1 MLMPGEKK
9 VENWVQGGKRQ
20 KIDELDDI
28 LVVGVHIL
36 QCSYVKDIT
45 GYSFSHLRTTFVYT
59 GFVLTCGLLRLVFH
73 WFPHW
78 MLMCM
83 YNKCALMEAEK
94 ILVQDIYGVYYIH
107 DVIVDVIEGVN
118 YTRRSYVRK
127 PVSFMKS
134 RMMGLENDGRMMCY
148 FIHKCLKYVWNGET
162 HRFELIRSWHETTYE
177 EILDSKPLNN
187 ETVLMN
193 RALYGMNEI
202 SINLTSI
209 VRLLLDE
216 CLNPFY
222 CFQIFSCILWYSEEY
237 WTYATCIVV
246 ISIMSLSWQVYELR
260 RNEKTLKETMCISS
274 SVIVYRE
281 EDGVKEFKEVDSISL
296 VPGDIIEIPQN
307 GCLVQCDAILLAGNC
322 IVNES
327 TLTGESVPV
336 TKIPLPDSPS
346 KGTLFDIKVH
356 GRHILFAGT
365 TVIQTRNYADERV
378 LAVVA
383 RTGFYTVKGELV
395 RSILFPK
402 PLKFK
407 FTQDSLRFIFALSI
421 LAVIGLGVSIY
432 LMIRVNV
439 GVGDIIRRALD
450 LVTVVVPP
458 ALPVVMTVGVVL
470 AQRRLLSHG
479 IFCVNPTVIN
489 VCGVINVA
497 CFDKTGTLTEDG
509 LDMWG
514 IIPYEDGLFGDP
526 ELEPSEL
533 DNGPL
538 MECLATCH
546 SLTLIEGVLCG
557 DPLDLKMFQSTKWEL
572 IEEAAD
578 HCKFEMAVPAIVRP
592 SSKTSLMEK
601 TSEKFNGDDI
611 PYEVGILR
619 QFPFSSSLQRMSV
632 ITRALNQNHFNIY
645 TKGAPETI
653 ELLCRCDTIPRDFH
667 STLLEYTREG
677 YRVLALAWKPL
688 KATYTK
694 VLRVSR
700 ERVEQDLQFLG
711 LLIMENRL
719 KPETTQVI
727 ETLRYANIRPVM
739 VTGDNMLTALSVARD
754 CEMIDELDR
763 IILVSAKPPPFPR
776 HVQSSSP
783 NDSVT
788 CFTKVDLPSDQ
799 PHSHTSSNHVSLPF
813 VSLTQSQGTRNN
825 NRPRTH
831 SSFNAANSL
840 FEENFFN
847 QQYDSLVEFH
857 YAEDLHKPV
866 TEVTAT
872 TETRTTRKSHRSQPV
887 NNTSTETDVDPH
899 RFSVRSSRKSRK
911 LMHRLCEDVPCVSRG
926 CEQHSSP
933 SSSSL
938 TDITAVPNVS
948 VNGHPRASSS
958 GQREHHHYEIGS
970 SGCYSKDD
978 LHSVSNRRLNPTHSV
993 SIRMLDRPDFHLAM
1007 SGKTWAIIRE
1017 YYPWLIPKLVV
1028 KGTVFAR
1035 FRPEQ
1040 KAQLIESL
1048 QSVGYFVSMCGD
1060 GANDCGAL
1068 KVAHAGIA
1076 LSEAEAS
1083 VASPFTSKQQNI
1095 SCVPTLI
1102 REGRC
1107 ALTTSF
1113 GAFKFMVG
1121 YSMIQFFS
1129 VIILYY
1135 IGSNISDLQFLFI
1148 DLFLIT
1154 TLGLTFGYTPAYPR
1168 LSVEPPAMR
1177 LVSTVTLLS
1186 LGLQLLTCG
1195 LVQFS
1200 VFVFTRLQPWYL
1212 PLFTYHEDYELKNYE
1227 STAIFSVSVYQYIIL
1242 AIVFSKSAPYRR
1254 SILSNHLFVVNLIA
1268 CIAGSLYLT
1277 SHPARVVRK
1286 LFELCRF
1293 PSVYFVIILHGI
1305 VLGNLLFGYILESI
1319 VDGVSFRQRIRHI
1332 QHALFPR
1339 HVSRKDYEHI
1349 RDEIDRLAGVWPPII
1364 RSASVQALPRELFN
1378 ESDVVGQTVQTSRKR
1393 YNSRLSTDSESDED
1407 CIPVTS
1413 EEKAVLCNS
1422 LRDNNI
1428 IHQQVQLHYN
1438 AQSPFQPSCVFDTM
1452 PKSAI
1457 EKSFNKKRTR
1467 STSTHNRHS
1476 FNTTR
1481 SLDSKGIKRNTS
1493 KENSPRQQTPVVR
1506 TPTRR
1511 AERIRSQSGPKPLSP
1526 VNLQSDPFQS
1536 ATYH

>member
-28 LVVGVHIL
+28 LV
-36 QCSYVKDIT
+36 DIT

-107 DVIVDVIEGVN
+107 DVIVDVIEGVK
-118 YTRRSYVRK
+118 RSYVRK

-134 RMMGLENDGRMMCY
+134 RMMSLENDGRMMCY

-162 HRFELIRSWHETTYE
+162 HHFELIRGWHETTYE

-222 CFQIFSCILWYSEEY
+222 CFQIFSCILWYSDEY
-237 WTYATCIVV
+237 WMYATCIVV

-407 FTQDSLRFIFALSI
+407 FTQDSFRFIFALSI

-592 SSKTSLMEK
+592 SSKTSLTEK

-783 NDSVT
+783 NDSVA
-788 CFTKVDLPSDQ
+788 CSTKVDLPSDQ

-887 NNTSTETDVDPH
+887 NNTSTETDVDP
-899 RFSVRSSRKSRK
+899 RTFSVRSGRKSRK

-933 SSSSL
+933 SSSPL

-948 VNGHPRASSS
+948 VNGHPRASLSDH
-958 GQREHHHYEIGS
+958 QQHHHYEGRK

-1107 ALTTSF
+1107 ALATSF

-1121 YSMIQFFS
+1121 YSMIQFYS
-1129 VIILYY
+1129 VVLLYY

-1212 PLFTYHEDYELKNYE
+1212 PLFTYHEDYELRNYE

-1364 RSASVQALPRELFN
+1364 RSASVQALPSELFN

-1438 AQSPFQPSCVFDTM
+1438 TQSPFQPSCVFDTM

-1457 EKSFNKKRTR
+1457 GNSFNKKRTR

-1481 SLDSKGIKRNTS
+1481 SLERKGIKRNTS

>member
-1 MLMPGEKK
+1 ML
-9 VENWVQGGKRQ
+9 
-20 KIDELDDI
+20 I
-28 LVVGVHIL
+28 
-36 QCSYVKDIT
+36 
-45 GYSFSHLRTTFVYT
+45 
-59 GFVLTCGLLRLVFH
+59 
-73 WFPHW
+73 
-78 MLMCM
+78 CM
-83 YNKCALMEAEK
+83 YKKCALMEAER
-94 ILVQDIYGVYYIH
+94 ILVQDAYGVYYIH

-118 YTRRSYVRK
+118 YTGRPYVRK

-134 RMMGLENDGRMMCY
+134 RMDGRMMCY
-148 FIHKCLKYVWNGET
+148 FIHKCLKYVWNGQT
-162 HRFELIRSWHETTYE
+162 RRFELIRGWHETAYE

-209 VRLLLDE
+209 IRLLLDE

-222 CFQIFSCILWYSEEY
+222 CFQIFSCILWYSDEY
-237 WTYATCIVV
+237 WMYATCIVV

-260 RNEKTLKETMCISS
+260 RNERTLKETMCISS
-274 SVIVYRE
+274 SVMVYRE

-296 VPGDIIEIPQN
+296 VPGDIIEIPRN
-307 GCLVQCDAILLAGNC
+307 GCLVQCDAILLTGNC

-336 TKIPLPDSPS
+336 TKIPLTDSPS
-346 KGTLFDIKVH
+346 KGTLFDIKLH

-407 FTQDSLRFIFALSI
+407 FTQDSFRFIFALSI

-432 LMIRVNV
+432 LMIRADV

-546 SLTLIEGVLCG
+546 SLTLIEGVLSG

-592 SSKTSLMEK
+592 PSKTSLKEK
-601 TSEKFNGDDI
+601 TSEKFNDDDI

-653 ELLCRCDTIPRDFH
+653 ELLCRCDT
-667 STLLEYTREG
+667 S
-677 YRVLALAWKPL
+677 
-688 KATYTK
+688 
-694 VLRVSR
+694 
-700 ERVEQDLQFLG
+700 
-711 LLIMENRL
+711 
-719 KPETTQVI
+719 
-727 ETLRYANIRPVM
+727 
-739 VTGDNMLTALSVARD
+739 DNMLTALSVARD

-763 IILVSAKPPPFPR
+763 IILVSAKPPPLPP
-776 HVQSSSP
+776 HVQSSSS

-788 CFTKVDLPSDQ
+788 CSAKGDLASDQ
-799 PHSHTSSNHVSLPF
+799 QHIDTSSNHVSLP
-813 VSLTQSQGTRNN
+813 SILLTQSQGTRSN

-831 SSFNAANSL
+831 SSFNATNSL

-872 TETRTTRKSHRSQPV
+872 TETGTTRKFHKSRPV
-887 NNTSTETDVDPH
+887 NRTSTKSDADAHT
-899 RFSVRSSRKSRK
+899 FSVRNGTKSRK

-933 SSSSL
+933 SSSPL

-948 VNGHPRASSS
+948 VNGHPRTSSS
-958 GQREHHHYEIGS
+958 DQREHHDYEIGK
-970 SGCYSKDD
+970 SGCYLKDD
-978 LHSVSNRRLNPTHSV
+978 LHSVSNHRLNRTRPV
-993 SIRMLDRPDFHLAM
+993 SIRMLDRPDFHLAI

-1083 VASPFTSKQQNI
+1083 VASPFTSRQQNI

-1129 VIILYY
+1129 VILLYY

-1168 LSVEPPAMR
+1168 LSVEPPGMR

-1195 LVQFS
+1195 VVQFS

-1212 PLFTYHEDYELKNYE
+1212 PLFAYHEDYELKNYE
-1227 STAIFSVSVYQYIIL
+1227 STAVFSVSVYQYIIL

-1277 SHPARVVRK
+1277 SLPARVVRK

-1332 QHALFPR
+1332 QRALFPR

-1378 ESDVVGQTVQTSRKR
+1378 ECDVVGQIAQTSRKR

-1407 CIPVTS
+1407 FISVTS

-1422 LRDNNI
+1422 LHDNNI
-1428 IHQQVQLHYN
+1428 VHQQVPLHYN
-1438 AQSPFQPSCVFDTM
+1438 SQSPSCVFDTV

-1457 EKSFNKKRTR
+1457 EKSVNKKRTS
-1467 STSTHNRHS
+1467 STSSHNRHS

-1481 SLDSKGIKRNTS
+1481 SLESKSIKHNTF
-1493 KENSPRQQTPVVR
+1493 KENTPRQQTPVAHQTLEVGVL

-1526 VNLQSDPFQS
+1526 NSVDLQSDPFPS
-1536 ATYH
+1536 ATYY

>member
-1 MLMPGEKK
+1 MHTPIEKTK
-9 VENWVQGGKRQ
+9 DWTKEDQRQ
-20 KIDELDDI
+20 EINELDDT
-28 LVVGVHIL
+28 VVDV
-36 QCSYVKDIT
+36 T
-45 GYSFSHLRTTFVYT
+45 GYSSSYIRTIFMYI
-59 GFVLTCGLLRLVFH
+59 GIILTCGLLRLVFH

-83 YNKCALMEAEK
+83 NKECALIKAEK
-94 ILVQDIYGVYYIH
+94 ILVKDVHGVCYIH
-107 DVIVDVIEGVN
+107 DVVVEIVETAN
-118 YTRRSYVRK
+118 CNKHSYVQK
-127 PVSFMKS
+127 SASFMLSQMKCF
-134 RMMGLENDGRMMCY
+134 ENDGKMVCY
-148 FIHKCLKYVWNGET
+148 FVHKCLKHVWDSKIN
-162 HRFELIRSWHETTYE
+162 RFELPRGWHETAYE

-193 RALYGMNEI
+193 RALYGTNEI

-209 VRLLLDE
+209 IRLLLDE
-216 CLNPFY
+216 CLHPFY
-222 CFQIFSCILWYSEEY
+222 CFQIFSCILWYFDEY
-237 WTYATCIVV
+237 WMYATCIVV
-246 ISIMSLSWQVYELR
+246 ISIMSLSWQIYELR

-274 SVIVYRE
+274 SVMVYRE

-296 VPGDIIEIPQN
+296 VPGDIIEIPRN
-307 GCLVQCDAILLAGNC
+307 GCLVQCDAILLTGNC

-336 TKIPLPDSPS
+336 TKIPLTDSPS
-346 KGTLFDIKVH
+346 KGTLFDIKLH

-407 FTQDSLRFIFALSI
+407 FTQDSFRFIFALSI

-432 LMIRVNV
+432 LMIRANV

-458 ALPVVMTVGVVL
+458 ALPVVMTLGVVL

-479 IFCVNPTVIN
+479 IFCVNSTVIN

-514 IIPYEDGLFGDP
+514 IIPYEDGLFRDP
-526 ELEPSEL
+526 KLEPSEL

-546 SLTLIEGVLCG
+546 SLTLIEGVLAG

-578 HCKFEMAVPAIVRP
+578 HCKFEMAVPTIVRP
-592 SSKTSLMEK
+592 PSKTSLKEK
-601 TSEKFNGDDI
+601 TPEKFNDDDI
-611 PYEVGILR
+611 PYEVGVLR

-667 STLLEYTREG
+667 STLSVYTREG

-688 KATYTK
+688 KAAYTK
-694 VLRVSR
+694 VLHVCR
-700 ERVEQDLQFLG
+700 ERLEQNLRFLG

-727 ETLRYANIRPVM
+727 KNLGYANIRPVM

-763 IILVSAKPPPFPR
+763 IILVSAKPPPPLLP
-776 HVQSSSP
+776 HAQSSSP

-788 CFTKVDLPSDQ
+788 CSTKVDLASDQ
-799 PHSHTSSNHVSLPF
+799 QQIDTSSNHVSLP
-813 VSLTQSQGTRNN
+813 SILLTQSQGTRNN

-831 SSFNAANSL
+831 PSFNATNSL

-872 TETRTTRKSHRSQPV
+872 TETGTTRKFHKSRPV
-887 NNTSTETDVDPH
+887 DRTSTKTDADAH
-899 RFSVRSSRKSRK
+899 TFSVRNVTKSRK
-911 LMHRLCEDVPCVSRG
+911 LMHRLCEDVPCVSCG

-933 SSSSL
+933 SSSPL

-948 VNGHPRASSS
+948 VNGHPRTSSD
-958 GQREHHHYEIGS
+958 QREHHDYEIGK
-970 SGCYSKDD
+970 SGCYLKDD
-978 LHSVSNRRLNPTHSV
+978 LHSVSNHRLNRTRPV
-993 SIRMLDRPDFHLAM
+993 SIRMLDRPDFHLAI

-1129 VIILYY
+1129 VILLYY
-1135 IGSNISDLQFLFI
+1135 IGSNISDLQYTFI
-1148 DLFLIT
+1148 DFFVIT
-1154 TLGLTFGYTPAYPR
+1154 SLGLTFGYTPAYPR
-1168 LSVEPPAMR
+1168 LSVEPPGMR

-1195 LVQFS
+1195 VVQFS

-1227 STAIFSVSVYQYIIL
+1227 STAVFSVSVYQYIIL

-1277 SHPARVVRK
+1277 SHPARVIRK

-1378 ESDVVGQTVQTSRKR
+1378 ECDVVGQIAQTSRKR

-1407 CIPVTS
+1407 FISVVS
-1413 EEKAVLCNS
+1413 VEKA
-1422 LRDNNI
+1422 
-1428 IHQQVQLHYN
+1428 VQLHYN
-1438 AQSPFQPSCVFDTM
+1438 SQSPSCVFDTV

-1457 EKSFNKKRTR
+1457 EKSVNKKRTS
-1467 STSTHNRHS
+1467 STSSYNRHS

-1481 SLDSKGIKRNTS
+1481 SLESKSIKRNTF
-1493 KENSPRQQTPVVR
+1493 KENTPKQQTPVAHQTLEVGVL

-1526 VNLQSDPFQS
+1526 NSVDLQSDPFQS
-1536 ATYH
+1536 ATYY

>member
-1 MLMPGEKK
+1 MPAPI
-9 VENWVQGGKRQ
+9 ENTEDWTPEDQRQ
-20 KIDELDDI
+20 KISELDDN
-28 LVVGVHIL
+28 VVDV
-36 QCSYVKDIT
+36 T
-45 GYSFSHLRTTFVYT
+45 GYSISYVRTIFMYI
-59 GFVLTCGLLRLVFH
+59 GIIFTCGLLRLAFH

-83 YNKCALMEAEK
+83 NKECALIKAEK
-94 ILVQDIYGVYYIH
+94 ILVKDVHGVRYIH
-107 DVIVDVIEGVN
+107 DVVVEITG
-118 YTRRSYVRK
+118 TAGCAKPSYVRK
-127 PVSFMKS
+127 TASFMLSQVSCSEKE
-134 RMMGLENDGRMMCY
+134 GKMMCY
-148 FIHKCLKYVWNGET
+148 FVHKCVRYVWDSKTN
-162 HRFELIRSWHETTYE
+162 RFELPRGWHETTYE

-209 VRLLLDE
+209 VRLLLDV

-222 CFQIFSCILWYSEEY
+222 CFQIFSCILWYSDEY
-237 WTYATCIVV
+237 WMYATCIVV

-296 VPGDIIEIPQN
+296 VPGDIIEIPQI

-407 FTQDSLRFIFALSI
+407 FTQDSFRFIFALSI

-432 LMIRVNV
+432 LM
-439 GVGDIIRRALD
+439 
-450 LVTVVVPP
+450 
-458 ALPVVMTVGVVL
+458 
-470 AQRRLLSHG
+470 
-479 IFCVNPTVIN
+479 
-489 VCGVINVA
+489 
-497 CFDKTGTLTEDG
+497 TGTLTEDG

-592 SSKTSLMEK
+592 SSKTSLTEK

-653 ELLCRCDTIPRDFH
+653 ELLCRYDTIPRDFH

-694 VLRVSR
+694 VLHVSR
-700 ERVEQDLQFLG
+700 ERVEQNLRFLG

-783 NDSVT
+783 NDSVA
-788 CFTKVDLPSDQ
+788 CSTKVDLPSDQ
-799 PHSHTSSNHVSLPF
+799 PHSHTSSNHVSLPL

-887 NNTSTETDVDPH
+887 NNTSTETDVDP
-899 RFSVRSSRKSRK
+899 RTFSVRSGRKSRK

-933 SSSSL
+933 SSSPL

-948 VNGHPRASSS
+948 VNGHPRASLSDH
-958 GQREHHHYEIGS
+958 QQHHHYEGRK

-1107 ALTTSF
+1107 ALATSF

-1121 YSMIQFFS
+1121 YSMIQFYS
-1129 VIILYY
+1129 VVLLYY
-1135 IGSNISDLQFLFI
+1135 IGSNISDLQYTFI
-1148 DLFLIT
+1148 DFFLIT

-1286 LFELCRF
+1286 LFEF
-1293 PSVYFVIILHGI
+1293 IL
-1305 VLGNLLFGYILESI
+1305 
-1319 VDGVSFRQRIRHI
+1319 
-1332 QHALFPR
+1332 
-1339 HVSRKDYEHI
+1339 
-1349 RDEIDRLAGVWPPII
+1349 
-1364 RSASVQALPRELFN
+1364 
-1378 ESDVVGQTVQTSRKR
+1378 
-1393 YNSRLSTDSESDED
+1393 
-1407 CIPVTS
+1407 
-1413 EEKAVLCNS
+1413 
-1422 LRDNNI
+1422 
-1428 IHQQVQLHYN
+1428 
-1438 AQSPFQPSCVFDTM
+1438 
-1452 PKSAI
+1452 
-1457 EKSFNKKRTR
+1457 
-1467 STSTHNRHS
+1467 
-1476 FNTTR
+1476 
-1481 SLDSKGIKRNTS
+1481 
-1493 KENSPRQQTPVVR
+1493 
-1506 TPTRR
+1506 
-1511 AERIRSQSGPKPLSP
+1511 
-1526 VNLQSDPFQS
+1526 
-1536 ATYH
+1536 

>member
-1 MLMPGEKK
+1 MPAPI
-9 VENWVQGGKRQ
+9 ENTEDWTPEDQRQ
-20 KIDELDDI
+20 KISELDDN
-28 LVVGVHIL
+28 VVDV
-36 QCSYVKDIT
+36 T
-45 GYSFSHLRTTFVYT
+45 GYSISYVRTIFMYI
-59 GFVLTCGLLRLVFH
+59 GIIFTCGLLRLAFH

-83 YNKCALMEAEK
+83 NKECALIKAEK
-94 ILVQDIYGVYYIH
+94 ILVKDVHGVRYIH
-107 DVIVDVIEGVN
+107 DVVVEITG
-118 YTRRSYVRK
+118 TAGCAKPSYVRK
-127 PVSFMKS
+127 TASFMLSQVSCSEKE
-134 RMMGLENDGRMMCY
+134 GKMMCY
-148 FIHKCLKYVWNGET
+148 FVHKCVRYVWDSKTN
-162 HRFELIRSWHETTYE
+162 RFELPRGWHETTYE

-209 VRLLLDE
+209 VRLLLDV

-222 CFQIFSCILWYSEEY
+222 CFQIFSCILWYSDEY
-237 WTYATCIVV
+237 WMYATCIVV

-296 VPGDIIEIPQN
+296 VPGDIIEIPQI

-407 FTQDSLRFIFALSI
+407 FTQDSFRFIFALSI

-450 LVTVVVPP
+450 LVTVVIPP

-479 IFCVNPTVIN
+479 IFCVNPAVIN

-592 SSKTSLMEK
+592 SSKTSLTEK

-653 ELLCRCDTIPRDFH
+653 ELLCRYDT
-667 STLLEYTREG
+667 S
-677 YRVLALAWKPL
+677 
-688 KATYTK
+688 
-694 VLRVSR
+694 
-700 ERVEQDLQFLG
+700 
-711 LLIMENRL
+711 
-719 KPETTQVI
+719 
-727 ETLRYANIRPVM
+727 
-739 VTGDNMLTALSVARD
+739 DNMLTALSVARD

-783 NDSVT
+783 NDSVA
-788 CFTKVDLPSDQ
+788 CSTKVDLPSDQ
-799 PHSHTSSNHVSLPF
+799 PHSHTSSNHVSLPL

-887 NNTSTETDVDPH
+887 NNTSTETDVDP
-899 RFSVRSSRKSRK
+899 RTFSVRSGRKSRK

-933 SSSSL
+933 SSSPL

-948 VNGHPRASSS
+948 VNGHPRASLSDH
-958 GQREHHHYEIGS
+958 QQHHHYEGRK

-1107 ALTTSF
+1107 ALATSF

-1121 YSMIQFFS
+1121 YSMIQFYS
-1129 VIILYY
+1129 VVLLYY
-1135 IGSNISDLQFLFI
+1135 IGSNISDLQYTFI
-1148 DLFLIT
+1148 DFFLIT

-1349 RDEIDRLAGVWPPII
+1349 RDEIGRLAGVWPPII
-1364 RSASVQALPRELFN
+1364 RSASVQTLPSELFN

-1438 AQSPFQPSCVFDTM
+1438 TQSPFQPSCVFDTM

-1457 EKSFNKKRTR
+1457 GNSFNKKRTR

-1481 SLDSKGIKRNTS
+1481 SLGSKGIKRNTS
-1493 KENSPRQQTPVVR
+1493 KENSSTQQMPAAHQKLEVGAL
-1506 TPTRR
+1506 TPTQR
-1511 AERIRSQSGPKPLSP
+1511 AKHIRSQSGPKSLSSNT
-1526 VNLQSDPFQS
+1526 VDVQSDPFQS

>member
-1 MLMPGEKK
+1 
-9 VENWVQGGKRQ
+9 
-20 KIDELDDI
+20 
-28 LVVGVHIL
+28 
-36 QCSYVKDIT
+36 
-45 GYSFSHLRTTFVYT
+45 
-59 GFVLTCGLLRLVFH
+59 
-73 WFPHW
+73 
-78 MLMCM
+78 
-83 YNKCALMEAEK
+83 
-94 ILVQDIYGVYYIH
+94 
-107 DVIVDVIEGVN
+107 
-118 YTRRSYVRK
+118 
-127 PVSFMKS
+127 MKS
-134 RMMGLENDGRMMCY
+134 RMDGRMMCY
-148 FIHKCLKYVWNGET
+148 FIHKCLKYVWNGQT
-162 HRFELIRSWHETTYE
+162 RRFELIRGWHETAYE

-209 VRLLLDE
+209 IRLLLDE
-216 CLNPFY
+216 CLHPFY
-222 CFQIFSCILWYSEEY
+222 CFQIFSCILWYSDEY
-237 WTYATCIVV
+237 WMYATCIVV

-260 RNEKTLKETMCISS
+260 RNERTLKETMCISS
-274 SVIVYRE
+274 SVMVYRE
-281 EDGVKEFKEVDSISL
+281 ED
-296 VPGDIIEIPQN
+296 
-307 GCLVQCDAILLAGNC
+307 
-322 IVNES
+322 
-327 TLTGESVPV
+327 GESVPV
-336 TKIPLPDSPS
+336 TKIPLTDSPS
-346 KGTLFDIKVH
+346 KGTLFDIKLH

-407 FTQDSLRFIFALSI
+407 FTQDSFRFIFALSI

-432 LMIRVNV
+432 LMIRADV

-479 IFCVNPTVIN
+479 IFCVNSTVIN

-546 SLTLIEGVLCG
+546 SLTLIEGVLAG
-557 DPLDLKMFQSTKWEL
+557 DPLDLKMFQSTKWVR
-572 IEEAAD
+572 IVNEAAD
-578 HCKFEMAVPAIVRP
+578 HCKFEMAVPTIVRP
-592 SSKTSLMEK
+592 PSKTSLTEK
-601 TSEKFNGDDI
+601 TSEKFNDDDI

-667 STLLEYTREG
+667 STLSVYTREG

-688 KATYTK
+688 KAAYTK
-694 VLRVSR
+694 VLHVCR
-700 ERVEQDLQFLG
+700 ERVEQNLRFLG

-727 ETLRYANIRPVM
+727 KTLRYANIRPVM

-763 IILVSAKPPPFPR
+763 IILVSAKPPPLLP

-788 CFTKVDLPSDQ
+788 CSAKGDLASDQ
-799 PHSHTSSNHVSLPF
+799 QHIDTSSNHVSLP
-813 VSLTQSQGTRNN
+813 SILLTQSQGTRNN

-831 SSFNAANSL
+831 SN
-840 FEENFFN
+840 
-847 QQYDSLVEFH
+847 
-857 YAEDLHKPV
+857 
-866 TEVTAT
+866 
-872 TETRTTRKSHRSQPV
+872 
-887 NNTSTETDVDPH
+887 
-899 RFSVRSSRKSRK
+899 
-911 LMHRLCEDVPCVSRG
+911 
-926 CEQHSSP
+926 
-933 SSSSL
+933 
-938 TDITAVPNVS
+938 ITAVPNVS
-948 VNGHPRASSS
+948 VNGHPRTSSS
-958 GQREHHHYEIGS
+958 DQREHHDYEIGK
-970 SGCYSKDD
+970 SGCYLKDD
-978 LHSVSNRRLNPTHSV
+978 LHSVSNHRLNRTRPV
-993 SIRMLDRPDFHLAM
+993 SIRMLDRPDFHLAI

-1083 VASPFTSKQQNI
+1083 VASPFISKQQNI

-1129 VIILYY
+1129 VILLY
-1135 IGSNISDLQFLFI
+1135 SVSLVLVFLF
-1148 DLFLIT
+1148 
-1154 TLGLTFGYTPAYPR
+1154 TFYC
-1168 LSVEPPAMR
+1168 L
-1177 LVSTVTLLS
+1177 
-1186 LGLQLLTCG
+1186 
-1195 LVQFS
+1195 
-1200 VFVFTRLQPWYL
+1200 
-1212 PLFTYHEDYELKNYE
+1212 
-1227 STAIFSVSVYQYIIL
+1227 
-1242 AIVFSKSAPYRR
+1242 
-1254 SILSNHLFVVNLIA
+1254 
-1268 CIAGSLYLT
+1268 
-1277 SHPARVVRK
+1277 
-1286 LFELCRF
+1286 
-1293 PSVYFVIILHGI
+1293 
-1305 VLGNLLFGYILESI
+1305 
-1319 VDGVSFRQRIRHI
+1319 
-1332 QHALFPR
+1332 
-1339 HVSRKDYEHI
+1339 
-1349 RDEIDRLAGVWPPII
+1349 
-1364 RSASVQALPRELFN
+1364 N
-1378 ESDVVGQTVQTSRKR
+1378 E
-1393 YNSRLSTDSESDED
+1393 
-1407 CIPVTS
+1407 
-1413 EEKAVLCNS
+1413 
-1422 LRDNNI
+1422 
-1428 IHQQVQLHYN
+1428 
-1438 AQSPFQPSCVFDTM
+1438 
-1452 PKSAI
+1452 
-1457 EKSFNKKRTR
+1457 
-1467 STSTHNRHS
+1467 
-1476 FNTTR
+1476 
-1481 SLDSKGIKRNTS
+1481 
-1493 KENSPRQQTPVVR
+1493 
-1506 TPTRR
+1506 
-1511 AERIRSQSGPKPLSP
+1511 
-1526 VNLQSDPFQS
+1526 
-1536 ATYH
+1536 

>member
-1 MLMPGEKK
+1 MHTPIEKTK
-9 VENWVQGGKRQ
+9 DWTKEDQRQ
-20 KIDELDDI
+20 EINELDDT
-28 LVVGVHIL
+28 VVVCFFISSCL
-36 QCSYVKDIT
+36 QIKDVT
-45 GYSFSHLRTTFVYT
+45 GYSSSYIRTIFMYI
-59 GFVLTCGLLRLVFH
+59 GIILTCGLLRLVFH

-83 YNKCALMEAEK
+83 NKECALIKAEK
-94 ILVQDIYGVYYIH
+94 ILVKDVHGVCYIH
-107 DVIVDVIEGVN
+107 DVVVEIVETAN
-118 YTRRSYVRK
+118 SCNKHSYVQK
-127 PVSFMKS
+127 SASFMLSQMKCF
-134 RMMGLENDGRMMCY
+134 ENDGKMVCY
-148 FIHKCLKYVWNGET
+148 FVHKCLKHVWDSKIN
-162 HRFELIRSWHETTYE
+162 RFELPRGWHETAYE

-193 RALYGMNEI
+193 RALYGTNEI

-209 VRLLLDE
+209 IRLLLDE
-216 CLNPFY
+216 CLHPFY
-222 CFQIFSCILWYSEEY
+222 CFQIFSCILWYFDEY
-237 WTYATCIVV
+237 WMYATCIVV
-246 ISIMSLSWQVYELR
+246 ISIMSLSWQIYELR

-274 SVIVYRE
+274 SVMVYRE

-296 VPGDIIEIPQN
+296 VPGDIIEIPRN
-307 GCLVQCDAILLAGNC
+307 GCLVQCDAILLTGNC

-336 TKIPLPDSPS
+336 TKIPLTDSPS
-346 KGTLFDIKVH
+346 KGTLFDIKLH

-407 FTQDSLRFIFALSI
+407 FTQDSFRFIFALSI

-432 LMIRVNV
+432 LMIRANV

-458 ALPVVMTVGVVL
+458 ALPVVMTLGVVL

-479 IFCVNPTVIN
+479 IFCVNSTVIN

-514 IIPYEDGLFGDP
+514 IIPYEDGLFRDP
-526 ELEPSEL
+526 KLEPSEL

-546 SLTLIEGVLCG
+546 SLTLIEGVLAG

-578 HCKFEMAVPAIVRP
+578 HCKFEMAVPTIVRP
-592 SSKTSLMEK
+592 PSKTSLKEK
-601 TSEKFNGDDI
+601 TPEKFNDDDI
-611 PYEVGILR
+611 PYEVGVLR

-667 STLLEYTREG
+667 STLSVYTREG

-688 KATYTK
+688 KAAYTK
-694 VLRVSR
+694 VLHVCR
-700 ERVEQDLQFLG
+700 ERLEQNLRFLG

-727 ETLRYANIRPVM
+727 KNLGYANIRPVM

-763 IILVSAKPPPFPR
+763 IILVSAKPPPPLLP
-776 HVQSSSP
+776 HAQSSSP

-788 CFTKVDLPSDQ
+788 CSTKVDLASDQ
-799 PHSHTSSNHVSLPF
+799 QQIDTSSNHVSLP
-813 VSLTQSQGTRNN
+813 SILLTQSQGTRNN

-831 SSFNAANSL
+831 PSFNATNSL

-872 TETRTTRKSHRSQPV
+872 TETGTTRKFHKSRPV
-887 NNTSTETDVDPH
+887 DRTSTKTDADAH
-899 RFSVRSSRKSRK
+899 TFSVRNVTKSRK
-911 LMHRLCEDVPCVSRG
+911 LMHRLCEDVPCVSCG

-933 SSSSL
+933 SSSPL

-948 VNGHPRASSS
+948 VNGHPRTSSD
-958 GQREHHHYEIGS
+958 QREHHDYEIGK
-970 SGCYSKDD
+970 SGCYLKDD
-978 LHSVSNRRLNPTHSV
+978 LHSVSNHRLNRTRPV
-993 SIRMLDRPDFHLAM
+993 SIRMLDRPDFHLAI

-1129 VIILYY
+1129 VILLYY
-1135 IGSNISDLQFLFI
+1135 IGSNISDLQYTFI
-1148 DLFLIT
+1148 DFFVIT
-1154 TLGLTFGYTPAYPR
+1154 SLGLTFGYTPAYPR
-1168 LSVEPPAMR
+1168 LSVEPPGMR

-1195 LVQFS
+1195 VVQFS

-1227 STAIFSVSVYQYIIL
+1227 STAVFSVSVYQYIIL

-1277 SHPARVVRK
+1277 SHPARVIRK

-1378 ESDVVGQTVQTSRKR
+1378 ECDVVGQIAQTSRKR

-1407 CIPVTS
+1407 FISVVS
-1413 EEKAVLCNS
+1413 VEKA
-1422 LRDNNI
+1422 
-1428 IHQQVQLHYN
+1428 VQLHYN
-1438 AQSPFQPSCVFDTM
+1438 SQSPSCVFDTV

-1457 EKSFNKKRTR
+1457 EKSVNKKRTS
-1467 STSTHNRHS
+1467 STSSYNRHS

-1481 SLDSKGIKRNTS
+1481 SLESKSIKRNTF
-1493 KENSPRQQTPVVR
+1493 KENTPKQQTPVAHQTLEVGVL

-1526 VNLQSDPFQS
+1526 NSVDLQSDPFQS
-1536 ATYH
+1536 ATYY

>member
-1 MLMPGEKK
+1 
-9 VENWVQGGKRQ
+9 
-20 KIDELDDI
+20 
-28 LVVGVHIL
+28 
-36 QCSYVKDIT
+36 
-45 GYSFSHLRTTFVYT
+45 
-59 GFVLTCGLLRLVFH
+59 
-73 WFPHW
+73 
-78 MLMCM
+78 
-83 YNKCALMEAEK
+83 
-94 ILVQDIYGVYYIH
+94 
-107 DVIVDVIEGVN
+107 
-118 YTRRSYVRK
+118 
-127 PVSFMKS
+127 
-134 RMMGLENDGRMMCY
+134 
-148 FIHKCLKYVWNGET
+148 
-162 HRFELIRSWHETTYE
+162 
-177 EILDSKPLNN
+177 
-187 ETVLMN
+187 
-193 RALYGMNEI
+193 
-202 SINLTSI
+202 
-209 VRLLLDE
+209 
-216 CLNPFY
+216 
-222 CFQIFSCILWYSEEY
+222 
-237 WTYATCIVV
+237 
-246 ISIMSLSWQVYELR
+246 
-260 RNEKTLKETMCISS
+260 MCISS
-274 SVIVYRE
+274 SVIVCRE
-281 EDGVKEFKEVDSISL
+281 EFGVKEFKEIDSVSL
-296 VPGDIIEIPQN
+296 VPGDVIEIPRN

-346 KGTLFDIKVH
+346 KATLFDIKVH

-365 TVIQTRNYADERV
+365 TVIQTRNYEDERV

-407 FTQDSLRFIFALSI
+407 FTQDSFRFIFALSI

-432 LMIRVNV
+432 LMIRADV

-470 AQRRLLSHG
+470 AQRRLRSHG

-489 VCGVINVA
+489 VCGAINVA

-514 IIPYEDGLFGDP
+514 IIPYEDGLFRDP

-533 DNGPL
+533 GNGPL
-538 MECLATCH
+538 IECLATCH
-546 SLTLIEGVLCG
+546 SLTLIEGVLSG
-557 DPLDLKMFQSTKWEL
+557 DPLDLKMFQSTKWEF

-592 SSKTSLMEK
+592 PSKGSSTEK
-601 TSEKFNGDDI
+601 ISVKFNGDDI

-694 VLRVSR
+694 VLRVPR

-727 ETLRYANIRPVM
+727 ETLRHANIRPVM

-763 IILVSAKPPPFPR
+763 IILVSAKPPPL
-776 HVQSSSP
+776 VQSSSP
-783 NDSVT
+783 HDSVV
-788 CFTKVDLPSDQ
+788 CSANVDVSKDQ
-799 PHSHTSSNHVSLPF
+799 QQSLAPSNHAFHVSSPSIL
-813 VSLTQSQGTRNN
+813 LTKSQGSKYD
-825 NRPRTH
+825 NRPRTR
-831 SSFNAANSL
+831 SSFNTATSL
-840 FEENFFN
+840 SQENFFN
-847 QQYDSLVEFH
+847 QHDDSLVEFH

-872 TETRTTRKSHRSQPV
+872 TETGTTGKFHKSQLV
-887 NNTSTETDVDPH
+887 NNTSTETDYDSHKFP
-899 RFSVRSSRKSRK
+899 VRSAKKPRK
-911 LMHRLCEDVPCVSRG
+911 LMRCLCKNVPCV
-926 CEQHSSP
+926 CVQNSSP
-933 SSSSL
+933 SSSPL
-938 TDITAVPNVS
+938 TDITQVPTVS
-948 VNGHPRASSS
+948 VNDHLPVSSPDQRKRHPYELRRNASSS
-958 GQREHHHYEIGS
+958 
-970 SGCYSKDD
+970 KDH
-978 LHSVSNRRLNPTHSV
+978 LQSVSNDRLNSTRPV

-1017 YYPWLIPKLVV
+1017 HYPWLIPKLVV

-1076 LSEAEAS
+1076 LSETEAS

-1129 VIILYY
+1129 VILLYY
-1135 IGSNISDLQFLFI
+1135 IGSNIADLQFLFI

-1168 LSVEPPAMR
+1168 LSVEPPGMR

-1212 PLFTYHEDYELKNYE
+1212 PLFAYHEDYELKNFE
-1227 STAIFSVSVYQYIIL
+1227 STAIFTVSVYQYIIL

-1254 SILSNHLFVVNLIA
+1254 SILSNHLFVINIIA
-1268 CIAGSLYLT
+1268 CVAGSLYLT
-1277 SHPARVVRK
+1277 SHPARVVRNV
-1286 LFELCRF
+1286 FELCRF

-1319 VDGVSFRQRIRHI
+1319 VDGVSFRQRIHHI
-1332 QHALFPR
+1332 KHALFP
-1339 HVSRKDYEHI
+1339 S
-1349 RDEIDRLAGVWPPII
+1349 
-1364 RSASVQALPRELFN
+1364 
-1378 ESDVVGQTVQTSRKR
+1378 
-1393 YNSRLSTDSESDED
+1393 
-1407 CIPVTS
+1407 
-1413 EEKAVLCNS
+1413 
-1422 LRDNNI
+1422 
-1428 IHQQVQLHYN
+1428 
-1438 AQSPFQPSCVFDTM
+1438 
-1452 PKSAI
+1452 
-1457 EKSFNKKRTR
+1457 
-1467 STSTHNRHS
+1467 
-1476 FNTTR
+1476 
-1481 SLDSKGIKRNTS
+1481 
-1493 KENSPRQQTPVVR
+1493 
-1506 TPTRR
+1506 
-1511 AERIRSQSGPKPLSP
+1511 
-1526 VNLQSDPFQS
+1526 
-1536 ATYH
+1536 

>member
-1 MLMPGEKK
+1 MPAPI
-9 VENWVQGGKRQ
+9 ENTEDWTPEDQRQ
-20 KIDELDDI
+20 KISELDDN
-28 LVVGVHIL
+28 VVDV
-36 QCSYVKDIT
+36 T
-45 GYSFSHLRTTFVYT
+45 GYSISYVRTIFMYI
-59 GFVLTCGLLRLVFH
+59 GIIFTCGLLRLAFH

-83 YNKCALMEAEK
+83 NKECALIKAEK
-94 ILVQDIYGVYYIH
+94 ILVKDVHGVRYIH
-107 DVIVDVIEGVN
+107 DVVVEITG
-118 YTRRSYVRK
+118 TAGCAKPSYVRK
-127 PVSFMKS
+127 TASFMLSQVSCSEKE
-134 RMMGLENDGRMMCY
+134 GKMMCY
-148 FIHKCLKYVWNGET
+148 FVHKCVRYVWDSKTN
-162 HRFELIRSWHETTYE
+162 RFELPRGWHETTYE

-209 VRLLLDE
+209 VRLLLDV

-222 CFQIFSCILWYSEEY
+222 CFQIFSCILWYSDEY
-237 WTYATCIVV
+237 WMYATCIVV

-296 VPGDIIEIPQN
+296 VPGDIIEIPQI
-307 GCLVQCDAILLAGNC
+307 GCLVQCDAILLAGNS

-407 FTQDSLRFIFALSI
+407 FTQDSFRFIFALSI

-432 LMIRVNV
+432 LM
-439 GVGDIIRRALD
+439 
-450 LVTVVVPP
+450 
-458 ALPVVMTVGVVL
+458 
-470 AQRRLLSHG
+470 
-479 IFCVNPTVIN
+479 
-489 VCGVINVA
+489 
-497 CFDKTGTLTEDG
+497 TGTLTEDG

-592 SSKTSLMEK
+592 SSKTSLTEK

-653 ELLCRCDTIPRDFH
+653 ELLCRYDTIPRDFH

-694 VLRVSR
+694 VLHVSR
-700 ERVEQDLQFLG
+700 ERVEQNLRFLG

-783 NDSVT
+783 NDSVA
-788 CFTKVDLPSDQ
+788 CSTKVDLPSDQ
-799 PHSHTSSNHVSLPF
+799 PHSHTSSNHVSLPL

-887 NNTSTETDVDPH
+887 NNTSTETDVDP
-899 RFSVRSSRKSRK
+899 RTFSVRSGRKSRK

-933 SSSSL
+933 SSSPL

-948 VNGHPRASSS
+948 VNGHPRASLSDH
-958 GQREHHHYEIGS
+958 QQHHHYEGRK

-993 SIRMLDRPDFHLAM
+993 SIQILDRPDFHLAM

-1107 ALTTSF
+1107 ALATSF

-1121 YSMIQFFS
+1121 YSMIQFYS
-1129 VIILYY
+1129 VVLLYY
-1135 IGSNISDLQFLFI
+1135 IGSNISDLQYTFI
-1148 DLFLIT
+1148 DFFLIT

-1286 LFELCRF
+1286 LFEF
-1293 PSVYFVIILHGI
+1293 IL
-1305 VLGNLLFGYILESI
+1305 
-1319 VDGVSFRQRIRHI
+1319 
-1332 QHALFPR
+1332 
-1339 HVSRKDYEHI
+1339 
-1349 RDEIDRLAGVWPPII
+1349 
-1364 RSASVQALPRELFN
+1364 
-1378 ESDVVGQTVQTSRKR
+1378 
-1393 YNSRLSTDSESDED
+1393 
-1407 CIPVTS
+1407 
-1413 EEKAVLCNS
+1413 
-1422 LRDNNI
+1422 
-1428 IHQQVQLHYN
+1428 
-1438 AQSPFQPSCVFDTM
+1438 
-1452 PKSAI
+1452 
-1457 EKSFNKKRTR
+1457 
-1467 STSTHNRHS
+1467 
-1476 FNTTR
+1476 
-1481 SLDSKGIKRNTS
+1481 
-1493 KENSPRQQTPVVR
+1493 
-1506 TPTRR
+1506 
-1511 AERIRSQSGPKPLSP
+1511 
-1526 VNLQSDPFQS
+1526 
-1536 ATYH
+1536 

>member
-1 MLMPGEKK
+1 MLMPGERK
-9 VENWVQGGKRQ
+9 VENWVQEDKRQ

-28 LVVGVHIL
+28 LV
-36 QCSYVKDIT
+36 DIT
-45 GYSFSHLRTTFVYT
+45 GYSFSYLRTAFVYT
-59 GFVLTCGLLRLVFH
+59 GFFLTCGLLRLVFH

-78 MLMCM
+78 MLICM
-83 YNKCALMEAEK
+83 YKKCALMEAER
-94 ILVQDIYGVYYIH
+94 ILVQDAYGVYYIH

-118 YTRRSYVRK
+118 YTGRPYVRK

-134 RMMGLENDGRMMCY
+134 RMDGRMMCY
-148 FIHKCLKYVWNGET
+148 FIHKCLKYVWNGQT
-162 HRFELIRSWHETTYE
+162 RRFELIRGWHETAYE

-209 VRLLLDE
+209 IRLLLDE

-222 CFQIFSCILWYSEEY
+222 CFQIFSCILWYSDEY
-237 WTYATCIVV
+237 WMYATCIVV

-260 RNEKTLKETMCISS
+260 RNERTLKETMCISS
-274 SVIVYRE
+274 SVMVYRE

-296 VPGDIIEIPQN
+296 VPGDIIEIPRN
-307 GCLVQCDAILLAGNC
+307 GCLVQCDAILLTGNC

-336 TKIPLPDSPS
+336 TKIPLTDSPS
-346 KGTLFDIKVH
+346 KGTLFDIKLH

-407 FTQDSLRFIFALSI
+407 FTQDSFRFIFALSI

-432 LMIRVNV
+432 LMIRADV

-546 SLTLIEGVLCG
+546 SLTLIEGVLSG

-592 SSKTSLMEK
+592 PSKTSLKEK
-601 TSEKFNGDDI
+601 TSEKFNDDDI

-653 ELLCRCDTIPRDFH
+653 ELLCRCDT
-667 STLLEYTREG
+667 S
-677 YRVLALAWKPL
+677 
-688 KATYTK
+688 
-694 VLRVSR
+694 
-700 ERVEQDLQFLG
+700 
-711 LLIMENRL
+711 
-719 KPETTQVI
+719 
-727 ETLRYANIRPVM
+727 
-739 VTGDNMLTALSVARD
+739 DNMLTALSVARD

-763 IILVSAKPPPFPR
+763 IILVSAKPPPLPP
-776 HVQSSSP
+776 HVQSSSS

-788 CFTKVDLPSDQ
+788 CSAKGDLASDQ
-799 PHSHTSSNHVSLPF
+799 QHIDTSSNHVSLP
-813 VSLTQSQGTRNN
+813 SILLTQSQGTRSN

-831 SSFNAANSL
+831 SSFNATNSL

-872 TETRTTRKSHRSQPV
+872 TETGTTRKFHKSRPV
-887 NNTSTETDVDPH
+887 NRTSTKSDADAHT
-899 RFSVRSSRKSRK
+899 FSVRNGTKSRK

-933 SSSSL
+933 SSSPL

-948 VNGHPRASSS
+948 VNGHPRTSSS
-958 GQREHHHYEIGS
+958 DQREHHDYEIGK
-970 SGCYSKDD
+970 SGCYLKDD
-978 LHSVSNRRLNPTHSV
+978 LHSVSNHRLNRTRPV
-993 SIRMLDRPDFHLAM
+993 SIRMLDRPDFHLAI

-1083 VASPFTSKQQNI
+1083 VASPFTSRQQNI

-1129 VIILYY
+1129 VILLYY

-1168 LSVEPPAMR
+1168 LSVEPPGMR

-1195 LVQFS
+1195 VVQFS

-1212 PLFTYHEDYELKNYE
+1212 PLFAYHEDYELKNYE
-1227 STAIFSVSVYQYIIL
+1227 STAVFSVSVYQYIIL

-1277 SHPARVVRK
+1277 SLPARVVRK

-1332 QHALFPR
+1332 QRALFPR

-1378 ESDVVGQTVQTSRKR
+1378 ECDVVGQIAQTSRKR

-1407 CIPVTS
+1407 FISVTS

-1422 LRDNNI
+1422 LHDNNI
-1428 IHQQVQLHYN
+1428 VHQQVPLHYN
-1438 AQSPFQPSCVFDTM
+1438 SQSPSCVFDTV

-1457 EKSFNKKRTR
+1457 EKSVNKKRTS
-1467 STSTHNRHS
+1467 STSSHNRHS

-1481 SLDSKGIKRNTS
+1481 SLESKSIKHNTF
-1493 KENSPRQQTPVVR
+1493 KENTPRQQTPVAHQTLEVGVL

-1526 VNLQSDPFQS
+1526 NSVDLQSDPFPS
-1536 ATYH
+1536 ATYY

>member
-28 LVVGVHIL
+28 LV
-36 QCSYVKDIT
+36 DIT

-134 RMMGLENDGRMMCY
+134 RMMSLENDGRMMCY

-162 HRFELIRSWHETTYE
+162 HHFELIRGWHETTYE

-592 SSKTSLMEK
+592 SSKTSLTEK
-601 TSEKFNGDDI
+601 ISEKFNGDDI

-788 CFTKVDLPSDQ
+788 CSTKVDLPSDQ

-899 RFSVRSSRKSRK
+899 TFSVRSSRKSRK

-933 SSSSL
+933 SSSPL

-1028 KGTVFAR
+1028 KCTVFAR

-1129 VIILYY
+1129 VILLYY
-1135 IGSNISDLQFLFI
+1135 VSLVLVFL
-1148 DLFLIT
+1148 
-1154 TLGLTFGYTPAYPR
+1154 
-1168 LSVEPPAMR
+1168 
-1177 LVSTVTLLS
+1177 
-1186 LGLQLLTCG
+1186 
-1195 LVQFS
+1195 
-1200 VFVFTRLQPWYL
+1200 
-1212 PLFTYHEDYELKNYE
+1212 
-1227 STAIFSVSVYQYIIL
+1227 
-1242 AIVFSKSAPYRR
+1242 
-1254 SILSNHLFVVNLIA
+1254 
-1268 CIAGSLYLT
+1268 
-1277 SHPARVVRK
+1277 
-1286 LFELCRF
+1286 
-1293 PSVYFVIILHGI
+1293 
-1305 VLGNLLFGYILESI
+1305 
-1319 VDGVSFRQRIRHI
+1319 
-1332 QHALFPR
+1332 
-1339 HVSRKDYEHI
+1339 
-1349 RDEIDRLAGVWPPII
+1349 
-1364 RSASVQALPRELFN
+1364 
-1378 ESDVVGQTVQTSRKR
+1378 
-1393 YNSRLSTDSESDED
+1393 
-1407 CIPVTS
+1407 
-1413 EEKAVLCNS
+1413 
-1422 LRDNNI
+1422 
-1428 IHQQVQLHYN
+1428 
-1438 AQSPFQPSCVFDTM
+1438 
-1452 PKSAI
+1452 
-1457 EKSFNKKRTR
+1457 
-1467 STSTHNRHS
+1467 
-1476 FNTTR
+1476 
-1481 SLDSKGIKRNTS
+1481 
-1493 KENSPRQQTPVVR
+1493 
-1506 TPTRR
+1506 
-1511 AERIRSQSGPKPLSP
+1511 
-1526 VNLQSDPFQS
+1526 
-1536 ATYH
+1536 

>member
-1 MLMPGEKK
+1 MHTPIEKTK
-9 VENWVQGGKRQ
+9 DWTKEDQRQ
-20 KIDELDDI
+20 EINELDDT
-28 LVVGVHIL
+28 VVDV
-36 QCSYVKDIT
+36 T
-45 GYSFSHLRTTFVYT
+45 GYSSSYIRTIFMYI
-59 GFVLTCGLLRLVFH
+59 GIILTCGLLRLVFH

-83 YNKCALMEAEK
+83 NKECALIKAEK
-94 ILVQDIYGVYYIH
+94 ILVKDVHGVCYIH
-107 DVIVDVIEGVN
+107 DVVVEIVETAN
-118 YTRRSYVRK
+118 CNKHSYVQK
-127 PVSFMKS
+127 SASFMLSQMKCF
-134 RMMGLENDGRMMCY
+134 ENDGKMVCY
-148 FIHKCLKYVWNGET
+148 FVHKCLKHVWDSKIN
-162 HRFELIRSWHETTYE
+162 RFELPRGWHETAYE

-193 RALYGMNEI
+193 RALYGTNEI

-209 VRLLLDE
+209 IRLLLDE
-216 CLNPFY
+216 CLHPFY
-222 CFQIFSCILWYSEEY
+222 CFQIFSCILWYFDEY
-237 WTYATCIVV
+237 WMYATCIVV
-246 ISIMSLSWQVYELR
+246 ISIMSLSWQIYELR
-260 RNEKTLKETMCISS
+260 RNEKT
-274 SVIVYRE
+274 
-281 EDGVKEFKEVDSISL
+281 
-296 VPGDIIEIPQN
+296 P
-307 GCLVQCDAILLAGNC
+307 
-322 IVNES
+322 
-327 TLTGESVPV
+327 
-336 TKIPLPDSPS
+336 
-346 KGTLFDIKVH
+346 
-356 GRHILFAGT
+356 
-365 TVIQTRNYADERV
+365 
-378 LAVVA
+378 
-383 RTGFYTVKGELV
+383 
-395 RSILFPK
+395 
-402 PLKFK
+402 
-407 FTQDSLRFIFALSI
+407 
-421 LAVIGLGVSIY
+421 
-432 LMIRVNV
+432 
-439 GVGDIIRRALD
+439 
-450 LVTVVVPP
+450 
-458 ALPVVMTVGVVL
+458 
-470 AQRRLLSHG
+470 
-479 IFCVNPTVIN
+479 
-489 VCGVINVA
+489 
-497 CFDKTGTLTEDG
+497 
-509 LDMWG
+509 
-514 IIPYEDGLFGDP
+514 
-526 ELEPSEL
+526 
-533 DNGPL
+533 
-538 MECLATCH
+538 
-546 SLTLIEGVLCG
+546 
-557 DPLDLKMFQSTKWEL
+557 
-572 IEEAAD
+572 
-578 HCKFEMAVPAIVRP
+578 
-592 SSKTSLMEK
+592 
-601 TSEKFNGDDI
+601 EKFNDDDI
-611 PYEVGILR
+611 PYEVGVLR

-667 STLLEYTREG
+667 STLSVYTREG

-688 KATYTK
+688 KAAYTK
-694 VLRVSR
+694 VLHVCR
-700 ERVEQDLQFLG
+700 ERLEQNLRFLG

-727 ETLRYANIRPVM
+727 KNLGYANIRPVM

-763 IILVSAKPPPFPR
+763 IILVSAKPPPPLLP
-776 HVQSSSP
+776 HAQSSSP

-788 CFTKVDLPSDQ
+788 CSTKVDLASDQ
-799 PHSHTSSNHVSLPF
+799 QQIDTSSNHVSLP
-813 VSLTQSQGTRNN
+813 SILLTQSQGTRNN

-831 SSFNAANSL
+831 PSFNATNSL

-872 TETRTTRKSHRSQPV
+872 TETGTTRKFHKSRPV
-887 NNTSTETDVDPH
+887 DRTSTKTDADAH
-899 RFSVRSSRKSRK
+899 TFSVRNVTKSRK
-911 LMHRLCEDVPCVSRG
+911 LMHRLCEDVPCVSCG

-933 SSSSL
+933 SSSPL

-948 VNGHPRASSS
+948 VNGHPRTSSD
-958 GQREHHHYEIGS
+958 QREHHDYEIGK
-970 SGCYSKDD
+970 SGCYLKDD
-978 LHSVSNRRLNPTHSV
+978 LHSVSNHRLNRTRPV
-993 SIRMLDRPDFHLAM
+993 SIRMLDRPDFHLAI

-1129 VIILYY
+1129 VILLYY
-1135 IGSNISDLQFLFI
+1135 IGSNISDLQYTFI
-1148 DLFLIT
+1148 DFFVIT
-1154 TLGLTFGYTPAYPR
+1154 SLGLTFGYTPAYPR
-1168 LSVEPPAMR
+1168 LSVEPPGMR

-1195 LVQFS
+1195 VVQFS

-1227 STAIFSVSVYQYIIL
+1227 STAVFSVSVYQYIIL

-1277 SHPARVVRK
+1277 SHPARVIRK

-1378 ESDVVGQTVQTSRKR
+1378 ECDVVGQIAQTSRKR

-1407 CIPVTS
+1407 FISVVS
-1413 EEKAVLCNS
+1413 VEKA
-1422 LRDNNI
+1422 
-1428 IHQQVQLHYN
+1428 VQLHYN
-1438 AQSPFQPSCVFDTM
+1438 SQSPSCVFDTV

-1457 EKSFNKKRTR
+1457 EKSVNKKRTS
-1467 STSTHNRHS
+1467 STSSYNRHS

-1481 SLDSKGIKRNTS
+1481 SLESKSIKRNTF
-1493 KENSPRQQTPVVR
+1493 KENTPKQQTPVAHQTLEVGVL

-1526 VNLQSDPFQS
+1526 NSVDLQSDPFQS
-1536 ATYH
+1536 ATYY

>member
-1 MLMPGEKK
+1 MSKINEHEKDCI
-9 VENWVQGGKRQ
+9 QGNKRQ
-20 KIDELDDI
+20 KINELDDI
-28 LVVGVHIL
+28 VV
-36 QCSYVKDIT
+36 DIT
-45 GYSFSHLRTTFVYT
+45 GYSLSRVRAAFTYI
-59 GFVLTCGLLRLVFH
+59 GIILTCGLLRLVFH

-78 MLMCM
+78 MLKCT
-83 YNKCALMEAEK
+83 NKKCALINAEK
-94 ILVQDIYGVYYIH
+94 ILVKDAYGIHYIH
-107 DVIVDVIEGVN
+107 DVVVDKIEKTNSPKV
-118 YTRRSYVRK
+118 SYVRK
-127 PVSFMKS
+127 PVSFMMSQMACAGKDA
-134 RMMGLENDGRMMCY
+134 EMMCY
-148 FIHKCLKYVWNGET
+148 FTHKCSKYVWDNENN
-162 HRFELIRSWHETTYE
+162 RFENPRGWHEASYG
-177 EILDSKPLNN
+177 EILECKPLTN

-193 RALYGMNEI
+193 RALYGINEI
-202 SINLTSI
+202 SITLTPI
-209 VRLLLDE
+209 VKLLLEE

-222 CFQIFSCILWYSEEY
+222 CFQIFSFILWCSDEY
-237 WTYATCIVV
+237 WVYASCIMV
-246 ISIMSLSWQVYELR
+246 ISVMSLSCQVYELR
-260 RNEKTLKETMCISS
+260 RNERTLKETMCISS
-274 SVIVYRE
+274 SVIVCRE
-281 EDGVKEFKEVDSISL
+281 EFGVKEFKEIDSVSL
-296 VPGDIIEIPQN
+296 VPGDVIEIPRN

-346 KGTLFDIKVH
+346 KATLFDIKVH

-365 TVIQTRNYADERV
+365 TVIQTRNYEDERV

-407 FTQDSLRFIFALSI
+407 FTQDSFRFIFALSI

-432 LMIRVNV
+432 LMIRADV

-450 LVTVVVPP
+450 LVTVAVPP
-458 ALPVVMTVGVVL
+458 ALPVVITVGVVL

-514 IIPYEDGLFGDP
+514 IIPYEDGLFRDP

-533 DNGPL
+533 GNGPL
-538 MECLATCH
+538 IECLATCH
-546 SLTLIEGVLCG
+546 SLTLIEGVLSG
-557 DPLDLKMFQSTKWEL
+557 DPLDLKMFQSTKWEF

-592 SSKTSLMEK
+592 PSKGSSTEK
-601 TSEKFNGDDI
+601 ISVKFNGDDI
-611 PYEVGILR
+611 QYEVGILR

-653 ELLCRCDTIPRDFH
+653 ELLCRCDTIPIDFH
-667 STLLEYTREG
+667 STLSGYTREG

-694 VLRVSR
+694 VLRVPR

-727 ETLRYANIRPVM
+727 ETLRHANIRPVV

-754 CEMIDELDR
+754 CGIIDERDR
-763 IILVSAKPPPFPR
+763 IILVSAKPPPL
-776 HVQSSSP
+776 VQSSSP
-783 NDSVT
+783 HDSVV
-788 CFTKVDLPSDQ
+788 CSANIDVSKDQ
-799 PHSHTSSNHVSLPF
+799 QQSHSPSNHA
-813 VSLTQSQGTRNN
+813 Q
-825 NRPRTH
+825 
-831 SSFNAANSL
+831 
-840 FEENFFN
+840 ENFFN
-847 QQYDSLVEFH
+847 QHDDSLVEFH

-866 TEVTAT
+866 TEVITT
-872 TETRTTRKSHRSQPV
+872 TETGTTGKFHKSQLV
-887 NNTSTETDVDPH
+887 NNTSTETDYDSHKFP
-899 RFSVRSSRKSRK
+899 VRSAKKPRK
-911 LMHRLCEDVPCVSRG
+911 LMRCLCKDVPCVCG
-926 CEQHSSP
+926 QN

-938 TDITAVPNVS
+938 SSVTDITQVPNVS
-948 VNGHPRASSS
+948 VNDHPYATLSDQPERHQCELGDQTSSS
-958 GQREHHHYEIGS
+958 
-970 SGCYSKDD
+970 KDH
-978 LHSVSNRRLNPTHSV
+978 LQSVSNDRLNSTRPV
-993 SIRMLDRPDFHLAM
+993 FIRMLDRPDFHLAM

-1017 YYPWLIPKLVV
+1017 HYPWLIPKLVV

-1035 FRPEQ
+1035 FHPEQ

-1076 LSEAEAS
+1076 LSETEAS

-1129 VIILYY
+1129 VILLYY
-1135 IGSNISDLQFLFI
+1135 IGSNISDLQYMFI
-1148 DLFLIT
+1148 DVIVIT
-1154 TLGLTFGYTPAYPR
+1154 TMGLTFGYTPAYPR
-1168 LSVEPPAMR
+1168 LSVERPEMR

-1212 PLFTYHEDYELKNYE
+1212 PLFAYHEDYELKNFE
-1227 STAIFSVSVYQYIIL
+1227 STAIFTVSVYQYIIL

-1254 SILSNHLFVVNLIA
+1254 SILSNHLFVVNIIA
-1268 CIAGSLYLT
+1268 CVAGSLYLT
-1277 SHPARVVRK
+1277 SQPARVVRK
-1286 LFELCRF
+1286 VFELCRF

-1319 VDGVSFRQRIRHI
+1319 VDGVSFRQRIHHI
-1332 QHALFPR
+1332 KHALFPR
-1339 HVSRKDYEHI
+1339 YVYYEY
-1349 RDEIDRLAGVWPPII
+1349 
-1364 RSASVQALPRELFN
+1364 LPLCFLLVDSFHTFN
-1378 ESDVVGQTVQTSRKR
+1378 EL
-1393 YNSRLSTDSESDED
+1393 N
-1407 CIPVTS
+1407 
-1413 EEKAVLCNS
+1413 
-1422 LRDNNI
+1422 
-1428 IHQQVQLHYN
+1428 
-1438 AQSPFQPSCVFDTM
+1438 
-1452 PKSAI
+1452 
-1457 EKSFNKKRTR
+1457 
-1467 STSTHNRHS
+1467 
-1476 FNTTR
+1476 
-1481 SLDSKGIKRNTS
+1481 
-1493 KENSPRQQTPVVR
+1493 
-1506 TPTRR
+1506 
-1511 AERIRSQSGPKPLSP
+1511 QSGYLSRDT
-1526 VNLQSDPFQS
+1526 S
-1536 ATYH
+1536 

>member
-1 MLMPGEKK
+1 MLSQM
-9 VENWVQGGKRQ
+9 
-20 KIDELDDI
+20 
-28 LVVGVHIL
+28 
-36 QCSYVKDIT
+36 
-45 GYSFSHLRTTFVYT
+45 
-59 GFVLTCGLLRLVFH
+59 
-73 WFPHW
+73 
-78 MLMCM
+78 
-83 YNKCALMEAEK
+83 KC
-94 ILVQDIYGVYYIH
+94 
-107 DVIVDVIEGVN
+107 
-118 YTRRSYVRK
+118 
-127 PVSFMKS
+127 F
-134 RMMGLENDGRMMCY
+134 ENDGKMVCY
-148 FIHKCLKYVWNGET
+148 FVHKCLKHVWDSKIN
-162 HRFELIRSWHETTYE
+162 RFELPRGWHETAYE

-193 RALYGMNEI
+193 RALYGTNEI

-209 VRLLLDE
+209 IRLLLDE
-216 CLNPFY
+216 CLHPFY
-222 CFQIFSCILWYSEEY
+222 CFQIFSCILWYFDEY
-237 WTYATCIVV
+237 WMYATCIVV
-246 ISIMSLSWQVYELR
+246 ISIMSLSWQIYELR

-274 SVIVYRE
+274 SVMVYRE

-296 VPGDIIEIPQN
+296 VPGDIIEIPRN
-307 GCLVQCDAILLAGNC
+307 GCLVQCDAILLTGNC

-336 TKIPLPDSPS
+336 TKIPLTDSPS
-346 KGTLFDIKVH
+346 KGTLFDIKLH

-407 FTQDSLRFIFALSI
+407 FTQDSFRFIFALSI

-432 LMIRVNV
+432 LMIRANV

-458 ALPVVMTVGVVL
+458 ALPVVMTLGVVL

-479 IFCVNPTVIN
+479 IFCVNSTVIN

-514 IIPYEDGLFGDP
+514 IIPYEDGLFRDP
-526 ELEPSEL
+526 KLEPSEL

-546 SLTLIEGVLCG
+546 SLTLIEGVLAG

-578 HCKFEMAVPAIVRP
+578 HCKFEMAVPTIVRP
-592 SSKTSLMEK
+592 PSKTSLKEK
-601 TSEKFNGDDI
+601 TPEKFNDDDI
-611 PYEVGILR
+611 PYEVGVLR

-667 STLLEYTREG
+667 STLSVYTREG

-688 KATYTK
+688 KAAYTK
-694 VLRVSR
+694 VLHVCR
-700 ERVEQDLQFLG
+700 ERLEQNLRFLG

-727 ETLRYANIRPVM
+727 KNLGYANIRPVM

-763 IILVSAKPPPFPR
+763 IILVSAKPPPPLLP
-776 HVQSSSP
+776 HAQSSSP

-788 CFTKVDLPSDQ
+788 CSTKVDLASDQ
-799 PHSHTSSNHVSLPF
+799 QQIDTSSNHVSLP
-813 VSLTQSQGTRNN
+813 SILLTQSQGTRNN

-831 SSFNAANSL
+831 PSFNATNSL

-872 TETRTTRKSHRSQPV
+872 TETGTTRKFHKSRPV
-887 NNTSTETDVDPH
+887 DRTSTKTDADAH
-899 RFSVRSSRKSRK
+899 TFSVRNVTKSRK
-911 LMHRLCEDVPCVSRG
+911 LMHRLCEDVPCVSCG

-933 SSSSL
+933 SSSPL

-948 VNGHPRASSS
+948 VNGHPRTSSD
-958 GQREHHHYEIGS
+958 QREHHDYEIGK
-970 SGCYSKDD
+970 SGCYLKDD
-978 LHSVSNRRLNPTHSV
+978 LHSVSNHRLNRTRPV
-993 SIRMLDRPDFHLAM
+993 SIRMLDRPDFHLAI

-1129 VIILYY
+1129 VILLYY
-1135 IGSNISDLQFLFI
+1135 IGSNISDLQYTFI
-1148 DLFLIT
+1148 DFFVIT
-1154 TLGLTFGYTPAYPR
+1154 SLGLTFGYTPAYPR
-1168 LSVEPPAMR
+1168 LSVEPPGMR

-1195 LVQFS
+1195 VVQFS

-1227 STAIFSVSVYQYIIL
+1227 STAVFSVSVYQYIIL

-1277 SHPARVVRK
+1277 SHPARVIRK

-1378 ESDVVGQTVQTSRKR
+1378 ECDVVGQIAQTSRKR

-1407 CIPVTS
+1407 FISVVS
-1413 EEKAVLCNS
+1413 VEKA
-1422 LRDNNI
+1422 
-1428 IHQQVQLHYN
+1428 VQLHYN
-1438 AQSPFQPSCVFDTM
+1438 SQSPSCVFDTV

-1457 EKSFNKKRTR
+1457 EKSVNKKRTS
-1467 STSTHNRHS
+1467 STSSYNRHS

-1481 SLDSKGIKRNTS
+1481 SLESKSIKRNTF
-1493 KENSPRQQTPVVR
+1493 KENTPKQQTPVAHQTLEVGVL

-1526 VNLQSDPFQS
+1526 NSVDLQSDPFQS
-1536 ATYH
+1536 ATYY

>member
-1 MLMPGEKK
+1 
-9 VENWVQGGKRQ
+9 
-20 KIDELDDI
+20 
-28 LVVGVHIL
+28 
-36 QCSYVKDIT
+36 
-45 GYSFSHLRTTFVYT
+45 
-59 GFVLTCGLLRLVFH
+59 
-73 WFPHW
+73 
-78 MLMCM
+78 
-83 YNKCALMEAEK
+83 
-94 ILVQDIYGVYYIH
+94 
-107 DVIVDVIEGVN
+107 
-118 YTRRSYVRK
+118 
-127 PVSFMKS
+127 
-134 RMMGLENDGRMMCY
+134 
-148 FIHKCLKYVWNGET
+148 
-162 HRFELIRSWHETTYE
+162 
-177 EILDSKPLNN
+177 
-187 ETVLMN
+187 
-193 RALYGMNEI
+193 
-202 SINLTSI
+202 
-209 VRLLLDE
+209 
-216 CLNPFY
+216 
-222 CFQIFSCILWYSEEY
+222 
-237 WTYATCIVV
+237 
-246 ISIMSLSWQVYELR
+246 
-260 RNEKTLKETMCISS
+260 
-274 SVIVYRE
+274 
-281 EDGVKEFKEVDSISL
+281 
-296 VPGDIIEIPQN
+296 
-307 GCLVQCDAILLAGNC
+307 
-322 IVNES
+322 
-327 TLTGESVPV
+327 
-336 TKIPLPDSPS
+336 
-346 KGTLFDIKVH
+346 
-356 GRHILFAGT
+356 
-365 TVIQTRNYADERV
+365 
-378 LAVVA
+378 
-383 RTGFYTVKGELV
+383 
-395 RSILFPK
+395 
-402 PLKFK
+402 
-407 FTQDSLRFIFALSI
+407 
-421 LAVIGLGVSIY
+421 
-432 LMIRVNV
+432 
-439 GVGDIIRRALD
+439 
-450 LVTVVVPP
+450 
-458 ALPVVMTVGVVL
+458 
-470 AQRRLLSHG
+470 
-479 IFCVNPTVIN
+479 
-489 VCGVINVA
+489 
-497 CFDKTGTLTEDG
+497 
-509 LDMWG
+509 MWG
-514 IIPYEDGLFGDP
+514 IIPYEDGLFRDP
-526 ELEPSEL
+526 KLEPSEL

-546 SLTLIEGVLCG
+546 SLTLIEGVLAG

-578 HCKFEMAVPAIVRP
+578 HCKFEMAVPTIVRP
-592 SSKTSLMEK
+592 PSKTSLKEK
-601 TSEKFNGDDI
+601 TPEKFNDDDI
-611 PYEVGILR
+611 PYEVGVLR

-667 STLLEYTREG
+667 STLSVYTREG

-688 KATYTK
+688 KAAYTK
-694 VLRVSR
+694 VLHVCR
-700 ERVEQDLQFLG
+700 ERLEQNLRFLG

-727 ETLRYANIRPVM
+727 KNLGYANIRPVM

-763 IILVSAKPPPFPR
+763 IILVSAKPPPPLLP
-776 HVQSSSP
+776 HAQSSSP

-788 CFTKVDLPSDQ
+788 CSTKVDLASDQ
-799 PHSHTSSNHVSLPF
+799 QQIDTSSNHVSLP
-813 VSLTQSQGTRNN
+813 SILLTQSQGTRNN

-831 SSFNAANSL
+831 PSFNATNSL

-872 TETRTTRKSHRSQPV
+872 TETGTTRKFHKSRPV
-887 NNTSTETDVDPH
+887 DRTSTKTDADAH
-899 RFSVRSSRKSRK
+899 TFSVRNVTKSRK
-911 LMHRLCEDVPCVSRG
+911 LMHRLCEDVPCVSCG

-933 SSSSL
+933 SSSPL

-948 VNGHPRASSS
+948 VNGHPRTSSD
-958 GQREHHHYEIGS
+958 QREHHDYEIGK
-970 SGCYSKDD
+970 SGCYLKDD
-978 LHSVSNRRLNPTHSV
+978 LHSVSNHRLNRTRPV
-993 SIRMLDRPDFHLAM
+993 SIRMLDRPDFHLAI

-1129 VIILYY
+1129 VILLYY
-1135 IGSNISDLQFLFI
+1135 IGSNISDLQYTFI
-1148 DLFLIT
+1148 DFFVIT
-1154 TLGLTFGYTPAYPR
+1154 SLGLTFGYTPAYPR
-1168 LSVEPPAMR
+1168 LSVEPPGMR

-1195 LVQFS
+1195 VVQFS

-1227 STAIFSVSVYQYIIL
+1227 STAVFSVSVYQYIIL

-1277 SHPARVVRK
+1277 SHPARVIRK

-1378 ESDVVGQTVQTSRKR
+1378 ECDVVGQIAQTSRKR

-1407 CIPVTS
+1407 FISVVS
-1413 EEKAVLCNS
+1413 VEKA
-1422 LRDNNI
+1422 
-1428 IHQQVQLHYN
+1428 VQLHYN
-1438 AQSPFQPSCVFDTM
+1438 SQSPSCVFDTV

-1457 EKSFNKKRTR
+1457 EKSVNKKRTS
-1467 STSTHNRHS
+1467 ST
-1476 FNTTR
+1476 
-1481 SLDSKGIKRNTS
+1481 L
-1493 KENSPRQQTPVVR
+1493 
-1506 TPTRR
+1506 
-1511 AERIRSQSGPKPLSP
+1511 
-1526 VNLQSDPFQS
+1526 
-1536 ATYH
+1536 

>member
-1 MLMPGEKK
+1 MPALI
-9 VENWVQGGKRQ
+9 ENTEDWTPEDQRQ
-20 KIDELDDI
+20 KISELDDN
-28 LVVGVHIL
+28 VVDV
-36 QCSYVKDIT
+36 T
-45 GYSFSHLRTTFVYT
+45 GYSMSYIRTIFMYI
-59 GFVLTCGLLRLVFH
+59 GIIFTCGLLRLVFH

-83 YNKCALMEAEK
+83 NKECALIKAEK
-94 ILVQDIYGVYYIH
+94 ILVKDIHGVRYIH
-107 DVIVDVIEGVN
+107 DVVVEIIGTAN
-118 YTRRSYVRK
+118 CAKPSYVRK
-127 PVSFMKS
+127 TASSMLSQMSCSEKEGK
-134 RMMGLENDGRMMCY
+134 MMRY
-148 FIHKCLKYVWNGET
+148 FVHKCVKYVWDSKTN
-162 HRFELIRSWHETTYE
+162 RFELPRSWHETTYE

-209 VRLLLDE
+209 VRLLLDV

-222 CFQIFSCILWYSEEY
+222 CFQIFSCILWYSDEY
-237 WTYATCIVV
+237 WMYATCIVV

-307 GCLVQCDAILLAGNC
+307 GCLVQCDAILLSGNC

-421 LAVIGLGVSIY
+421 LAVVGLGVSIY
-432 LMIRVNV
+432 LMIRANV
-439 GVGDIIRRALD
+439 GVDDIIRRALD
-450 LVTVVVPP
+450 LVTVVIPP

-479 IFCVNPTVIN
+479 IFCVNPAVIN

-592 SSKTSLMEK
+592 SSKTSLTGK

-694 VLRVSR
+694 VLHVSR
-700 ERVEQDLQFLG
+700 ERVEQNLRFLG

-776 HVQSSSP
+776 HVQSSSL

-788 CFTKVDLPSDQ
+788 CSTKVDVPSDQ

-933 SSSSL
+933 SSGPL

-958 GQREHHHYEIGS
+958 GHREHQHYEIGS

-1129 VIILYY
+1129 VILLYY

-1319 VDGVSFRQRIRHI
+1319 VAGVSFRQRIRHI

-1438 AQSPFQPSCVFDTM
+1438 AQSPFQPSCVFDTV
-1452 PKSAI
+1452 PKSVI
-1457 EKSFNKKRTR
+1457 ENSFNKKRTR

-1481 SLDSKGIKRNTS
+1481 SLESKGIKRNTS
-1493 KENSPRQQTPVVR
+1493 KENSSRQQMPAAHQKLEVR
-1506 TPTRR
+1506 ALTPTRR
-1511 AERIRSQSGPKPLSP
+1511 VQHIRSRSGPKPLSP
-1526 VNLQSDPFQS
+1526 NPVDVQSDPFQS
-1536 ATYH
+1536 AAYY

>member
-1 MLMPGEKK
+1 MLMPGERK
-9 VENWVQGGKRQ
+9 VENWVQEDKRQ

-28 LVVGVHIL
+28 LV
-36 QCSYVKDIT
+36 DIT
-45 GYSFSHLRTTFVYT
+45 GYSFSYLRTAFVYT
-59 GFVLTCGLLRLVFH
+59 GFFLTCGLLRLVFH

-78 MLMCM
+78 MLICM
-83 YNKCALMEAEK
+83 YKKCALMEAER
-94 ILVQDIYGVYYIH
+94 ILVQDAYGVYYIH

-118 YTRRSYVRK
+118 YTGRPYVRK

-134 RMMGLENDGRMMCY
+134 RMDGRMMCY
-148 FIHKCLKYVWNGET
+148 FIHKCLKYVWNGQT
-162 HRFELIRSWHETTYE
+162 RRFELIRGWHETAYE

-209 VRLLLDE
+209 IRLLLDE

-222 CFQIFSCILWYSEEY
+222 CFQIFSCILWYSDEY
-237 WTYATCIVV
+237 WMYATCIVV

-260 RNEKTLKETMCISS
+260 RNERTLKETMCISS
-274 SVIVYRE
+274 SVMVYRE

-296 VPGDIIEIPQN
+296 VPGDIIEIPRN
-307 GCLVQCDAILLAGNC
+307 GCLVQCDAILLTGNC

-336 TKIPLPDSPS
+336 TKIPLTDSPS
-346 KGTLFDIKVH
+346 KGTLFDIKLH

-407 FTQDSLRFIFALSI
+407 FTQDSFRFIFALSI

-432 LMIRVNV
+432 LMIRADV

-546 SLTLIEGVLCG
+546 SLTLIEGVLSG

-592 SSKTSLMEK
+592 PSKTSLKEK
-601 TSEKFNGDDI
+601 TSEKFNDDDI

-700 ERVEQDLQFLG
+700 DRVEQDLQFLG

-763 IILVSAKPPPFPR
+763 IILVSAKPPPLPP
-776 HVQSSSP
+776 HVQSSSS

-788 CFTKVDLPSDQ
+788 CSAKGDLASDQ
-799 PHSHTSSNHVSLPF
+799 QHIDTSSNHVSLP
-813 VSLTQSQGTRNN
+813 SILLTQSQGTRSN

-831 SSFNAANSL
+831 SSFNATNSL

-872 TETRTTRKSHRSQPV
+872 TETGTTRKFHKSRPV
-887 NNTSTETDVDPH
+887 NRTSTKSDADAHT
-899 RFSVRSSRKSRK
+899 FSVRNGTKSRK

-933 SSSSL
+933 SSSPL

-948 VNGHPRASSS
+948 VNGHPRTSSS
-958 GQREHHHYEIGS
+958 DQREHHDYEIGK
-970 SGCYSKDD
+970 SGCYLKDD
-978 LHSVSNRRLNPTHSV
+978 LHSVSNHRLNRTRPV
-993 SIRMLDRPDFHLAM
+993 SIRMLDRPDFHLAI

-1083 VASPFTSKQQNI
+1083 VASPFTSRQQNI

-1129 VIILYY
+1129 VILLYY

-1168 LSVEPPAMR
+1168 LSVEPPGMR

-1195 LVQFS
+1195 VVQFS

-1212 PLFTYHEDYELKNYE
+1212 PLFAYHEDYELKNYE
-1227 STAIFSVSVYQYIIL
+1227 STAVFSVSVYQYIIL

-1277 SHPARVVRK
+1277 SLPARVVRK

-1332 QHALFPR
+1332 QRALFP
-1339 HVSRKDYEHI
+1339 
-1349 RDEIDRLAGVWPPII
+1349 
-1364 RSASVQALPRELFN
+1364 
-1378 ESDVVGQTVQTSRKR
+1378 
-1393 YNSRLSTDSESDED
+1393 ST
-1407 CIPVTS
+1407 
-1413 EEKAVLCNS
+1413 
-1422 LRDNNI
+1422 R
-1428 IHQQVQLHYN
+1428 
-1438 AQSPFQPSCVFDTM
+1438 
-1452 PKSAI
+1452 
-1457 EKSFNKKRTR
+1457 
-1467 STSTHNRHS
+1467 
-1476 FNTTR
+1476 
-1481 SLDSKGIKRNTS
+1481 
-1493 KENSPRQQTPVVR
+1493 
-1506 TPTRR
+1506 
-1511 AERIRSQSGPKPLSP
+1511 
-1526 VNLQSDPFQS
+1526 
-1536 ATYH
+1536 

>member
-9 VENWVQGGKRQ
+9 VENRVQGGKRQ

-28 LVVGVHIL
+28 LV
-36 QCSYVKDIT
+36 DIT
-45 GYSFSHLRTTFVYT
+45 GYSFSHLRTTFVHT

-134 RMMGLENDGRMMCY
+134 RMMSPENDGRMMCY

-162 HRFELIRSWHETTYE
+162 HRFELIRGWHETTYE

-421 LAVIGLGVSIY
+421 LAVVGLGVSIY

-514 IIPYEDGLFGDP
+514 IIPYENGLFGDP

-592 SSKTSLMEK
+592 SSKTSLTGK

-763 IILVSAKPPPFPR
+763 IILVSAKPPPFP
-776 HVQSSSP
+776 HVQSSSL

-788 CFTKVDLPSDQ
+788 CSTKVDVPSDQ

-899 RFSVRSSRKSRK
+899 RFSARSSRKSRK

-933 SSSSL
+933 SSSPL

-948 VNGHPRASSS
+948 VNGHSRASSS
-958 GQREHHHYEIGS
+958 GHREHQHYEIGS

-1129 VIILYY
+1129 VILLYY

-1332 QHALFPR
+1332 QHALFP
-1339 HVSRKDYEHI
+1339 
-1349 RDEIDRLAGVWPPII
+1349 
-1364 RSASVQALPRELFN
+1364 SV
-1378 ESDVVGQTVQTSRKR
+1378 
-1393 YNSRLSTDSESDED
+1393 
-1407 CIPVTS
+1407 
-1413 EEKAVLCNS
+1413 
-1422 LRDNNI
+1422 
-1428 IHQQVQLHYN
+1428 
-1438 AQSPFQPSCVFDTM
+1438 
-1452 PKSAI
+1452 I
-1457 EKSFNKKRTR
+1457 ENSFNKKRTR

-1481 SLDSKGIKRNTS
+1481 SLESKGIKRNTS

>member
-1 MLMPGEKK
+1 MLMTVEKK

-28 LVVGVHIL
+28 LV
-36 QCSYVKDIT
+36 DIT

-94 ILVQDIYGVYYIH
+94 ILVQDIYGVYYMH

-134 RMMGLENDGRMMCY
+134 RMMSTENDGRMMCY

-162 HRFELIRSWHETTYE
+162 HRFELIRGWHETTYE

-407 FTQDSLRFIFALSI
+407 FTQDSFRFIFALSI
-421 LAVIGLGVSIY
+421 LAVVGLGVSIY

-450 LVTVVVPP
+450 LVTVVIPP

-514 IIPYEDGLFGDP
+514 IIPYKDGLFGDP

-533 DNGPL
+533 GNGPL

-592 SSKTSLMEK
+592 SSKTSLTEK

-788 CFTKVDLPSDQ
+788 CSTKVDLPSGQ
-799 PHSHTSSNHVSLPF
+799 QHNHTSLNHVNLPF
-813 VSLTQSQGTRNN
+813 VSLTQSQGTRSN

-840 FEENFFN
+840 FEENVFN

-887 NNTSTETDVDPH
+887 NNTSTETDADSH
-899 RFSVRSSRKSRK
+899 TFSVRSGRKSRK
-911 LMHRLCEDVPCVSRG
+911 LMHRLCEDVPCV
-926 CEQHSSP
+926 P
-933 SSSSL
+933 L

-958 GQREHHHYEIGS
+958 DHQQHHHYEGRK

-1129 VIILYY
+1129 VILLYY

-1168 LSVEPPAMR
+1168 LSVEPPGMR

-1254 SILSNHLFVVNLIA
+1254 SIFSNHLFVVNLIA
-1268 CIAGSLYLT
+1268 CFAGSLYLT

-1319 VDGVSFRQRIRHI
+1319 VDGVSFRKRIRHI

-1378 ESDVVGQTVQTSRKR
+1378 ESDVVGQIVQTSRKR

-1438 AQSPFQPSCVFDTM
+1438 AQSPFQPSCVFDNM

-1481 SLDSKGIKRNTS
+1481 SLESKGIKRNTS

-1511 AERIRSQSGPKPLSP
+1511 PERIRSQSGPKPLSPNP

>member
-1 MLMPGEKK
+1 MLMPGERK
-9 VENWVQGGKRQ
+9 VENWVQEDKRQ

-28 LVVGVHIL
+28 LV
-36 QCSYVKDIT
+36 DIT
-45 GYSFSHLRTTFVYT
+45 GYSFSYLRTAFVYT
-59 GFVLTCGLLRLVFH
+59 GFFLTCGLLRLVFH

-78 MLMCM
+78 MLICM
-83 YNKCALMEAEK
+83 YKKCALMEAER
-94 ILVQDIYGVYYIH
+94 ILVQDAYGVYYIH

-118 YTRRSYVRK
+118 YTGRPYVRK

-134 RMMGLENDGRMMCY
+134 RMDGRMMCY
-148 FIHKCLKYVWNGET
+148 FIHKCLKYVWNGQT
-162 HRFELIRSWHETTYE
+162 RRFELIRGWHETAYE

-209 VRLLLDE
+209 IRLLLDE

-222 CFQIFSCILWYSEEY
+222 CFQIFSCILWYSDEY
-237 WTYATCIVV
+237 WMYATCIVV

-260 RNEKTLKETMCISS
+260 RNERTLKETMCISS
-274 SVIVYRE
+274 SVMVYRE

-296 VPGDIIEIPQN
+296 VPGDIIEIPRN
-307 GCLVQCDAILLAGNC
+307 GCLVQCDAILLTGNC

-336 TKIPLPDSPS
+336 TKIPLTDSPS
-346 KGTLFDIKVH
+346 KGTLFDIKLH

-407 FTQDSLRFIFALSI
+407 FTQDSFRFIFALSI

-432 LMIRVNV
+432 LMIRADV

-546 SLTLIEGVLCG
+546 SLTLIEGVLSG

-592 SSKTSLMEK
+592 PSKTSLKEK
-601 TSEKFNGDDI
+601 TSEKFNDDDI

-700 ERVEQDLQFLG
+700 DRVEQDLQFLG

-739 VTGDNMLTALSVARD
+739 VTARD

-763 IILVSAKPPPFPR
+763 IILVSAKPPPLPP
-776 HVQSSSP
+776 HVQSSSS

-788 CFTKVDLPSDQ
+788 CSAKGDLASDQ
-799 PHSHTSSNHVSLPF
+799 QHIDTSSNHVSLP
-813 VSLTQSQGTRNN
+813 SILLTQSQGTRSN

-831 SSFNAANSL
+831 SSFNATNSL

-872 TETRTTRKSHRSQPV
+872 TETGTTRKFHKSRPV
-887 NNTSTETDVDPH
+887 NRTSTKSDADAHT
-899 RFSVRSSRKSRK
+899 FSVRNGTKSRK

-933 SSSSL
+933 SSSPL

-948 VNGHPRASSS
+948 VNGHPRTSSS
-958 GQREHHHYEIGS
+958 DQREHHDYEIGK
-970 SGCYSKDD
+970 SGCYLKDD
-978 LHSVSNRRLNPTHSV
+978 LHSVSNHRLNRTRPV
-993 SIRMLDRPDFHLAM
+993 SIRMLDRPDFHLAI

-1083 VASPFTSKQQNI
+1083 VASPFTSRQQNI

-1129 VIILYY
+1129 VILLYY

-1168 LSVEPPAMR
+1168 LSVEPPGMR

-1195 LVQFS
+1195 VVQFS

-1212 PLFTYHEDYELKNYE
+1212 PLFAYHEDYELKNYE
-1227 STAIFSVSVYQYIIL
+1227 STAVFSVSVYQYIIL

-1277 SHPARVVRK
+1277 SLPARVVRK

-1332 QHALFPR
+1332 QRALFPR

-1378 ESDVVGQTVQTSRKR
+1378 ECDVVGQIAQTSRKR

-1407 CIPVTS
+1407 FISVTS

-1422 LRDNNI
+1422 LHDNNI
-1428 IHQQVQLHYN
+1428 VHQQVPLHYN
-1438 AQSPFQPSCVFDTM
+1438 SQSPSCVFDTV

-1457 EKSFNKKRTR
+1457 EKSVNKKRTS
-1467 STSTHNRHS
+1467 STSSHNRHS

-1481 SLDSKGIKRNTS
+1481 SLESKSIKHNTF
-1493 KENSPRQQTPVVR
+1493 KENTPRQQTPVAHQTLEVGVL

-1526 VNLQSDPFQS
+1526 NSVDLQSDPFPS
-1536 ATYH
+1536 ATYY